1 MEHFTREHRVQV
13 FSLNQPVESV
23 HPYQLASG
31 KDIRRLV
38 AAGLLER

>member
-23 HPYQLASG
+23 HLYLLAAD
-31 KDIRRLV
+31 KDIR
-38 AAGLLER
+38 GLATAQPLDR